1 MTETA
6 VASPLNILV
15 CVKFV
20 PDPNQL
26 QADANG
32 RPDLAGAPFRISTF
46 DENAIEAALQLGAR
60 HGGRVYGVS
69 VVTGRMPPRD
79 VLLRALAMGLDALY
93 LVKDETNLAAD
104 PYRSAAALAA
114 AARAVRDAEKIPSW
128 DLLICGEAS
137 ADQYNAQVGPRLAV
151 ALDLPAI
158 TYATRIEV
166 QQGRLV
172 ANRAVEERS
181 ETLETNLPALVTVG
195 TEINQAR
202 MPTVLQVMGAGRK
215 PIREIPIAELSGFDA
230 QALGQRPSLRTIDV
244 SAPPSARKRVVI
256 EGKDAAELAAQLLSR
271 LRADGEVKF

>member
-1 MTETA
+1 MMETA
-6 VASPLNILV
+6 DASPLNILV

-32 RPDLAGAPFRISTF
+32 RPDLARAPFRISTF
-46 DENAIEAALQLGAR
+46 DENAIEAALQLSAR
-60 HGGRVYGVS
+60 HGGRVYGAS
-69 VVTGRMPPRD
+69 IVTGQMPPRD
-79 VLLRALAMGLDALY
+79 VLLRALAMGLEALY
-93 LVKDETNLAAD
+93 LIKDETALAAD
-104 PYRSAAALAA
+104 PYRLAAALAA
-114 AARAVRDAEKIPSW
+114 ATRAILFAEKIPSW

-158 TYATRIEV
+158 PYATRLEV
-166 QQGRLV
+166 RQGRLV
-172 ANRAVEERS
+172 ANRAVDGRS

-215 PIREIPIAELSGFDA
+215 PIRDIPLAELPGFDA
-230 QALGQRPSLRTIDV
+230 QILGQRPSLRTIDV
-244 SAPPSARKRVVI
+244 SAPPSARKQVAI
-256 EGKDAAELAAQLLSR
+256 EGKNAAELAAQLLSR

>member
-6 VASPLNILV
+6 GTSPLNILV

-32 RPDLAGAPFRISTF
+32 HPDLARAPFRISTF
-46 DENAIEAALQLGAR
+46 DENAIEAALQLCAPN
-60 HGGRVYGVS
+60 GGRVFGVS
-69 VVTGRMPPRD
+69 VIAGQMPPRD
-79 VLLRALAMGLDALY
+79 VLLRALAMGLEALY
-93 LVKDETNLAAD
+93 LVNDKVGLAAD
-104 PYRSAAALAA
+104 PYRLAVALAA
-114 AARAVRDAEKIPSW
+114 ATRAILDAEKIPSW
-128 DLLICGEAS
+128 DLLVCGEAS

-158 TYATRIEV
+158 TYATHLEV
-166 QQGRLV
+166 QRGRLI

-215 PIREIPIAELSGFDA
+215 PIRDIPIGEIPGFDPD
-230 QALGQRPSLRTIDV
+230 ALRQRPSLRTIDV

-256 EGKDAAELAAQLLSR
+256 EGKNPAEMVAQLLSR
-271 LRADGEVKF
+271 LGADGEVKF

>member
-1 MTETA
+1 MTETVGA
-6 VASPLNILV
+6 NPLNILV

-32 RPDLAGAPFRISTF
+32 QPDLARAPFRISTF
-46 DENAIEAALQLGAR
+46 DENAIEAALQLFAR
-60 HGGRVYGVS
+60 HGGRVFGAS
-69 VVTGRMPPRD
+69 VVTGQMPPRD
-79 VLLRALAMGLDALY
+79 VLLRALAMGLEALY
-93 LVKDETNLAAD
+93 LVKDETALAAD
-104 PYRSAAALAA
+104 PYRLAAALAA
-114 AARAVRDAEKIPSW
+114 AARTIQDAEKIPSW

-137 ADQYNAQVGPRLAV
+137 ADEYNAQVGPRLAV

-158 TYATRIEV
+158 TYATRLEV

-172 ANRAVEERS
+172 ANRAVEDRS
-181 ETLETNLPALVTVG
+181 ETLETSLPALVTVG

-202 MPTVLQVMGAGRK
+202 LPTVLQVMGAGRK
-215 PIREIPIAELSGFDA
+215 PIRDIPIAELPGFDA
-230 QALGQRPSLRTIDV
+230 HALMQRPSLRTIDV

-256 EGKDAAELAAQLLSR
+256 EGKDVAEMIAQLLSR